1 MEQMIVPILP
11 VLCII
16 FGVLAVLYLV
26 LDGKQSRQTVPKA
39 AKPRPPRPSA
49 PERPVKKRRQ
59 EQSKPRKPAAAA
71 PKPEPVEASAAVSRS
86 EPEKPTIS
94 VPKTEPERI
103 SAAAPKPKLKKPAA
117 AASKPK
123 PEKPPKAVPKPEP
136 EKAAAVVQ
144 KPEPEKP
151 PKAVPRPK
159 PKKIP
164 KVMPDSE
171 PENPSIS
178 APRQVFPEMSDETQ
192 AEDLGQTEGKRIF
205 RILTHDPAFAADD
218 FKAYAVSCFQR
229 LRAARRLEDIPAIR
243 GFVGETFYLRKRS
256 VTAMSFLSDDAP
268 VPPEEPVLSCVI
280 TDDIIEDG
288 KESLTVMLETGENG
302 ESVKRYRMIFA
313 REEGTRTLSVIPLS
327 AFRCPSCGKSLSV
340 DIVGICNACGVC
352 VADGSQYWLVEQL
365 ESIE

>member
-1 MEQMIVPILP
+1 MEQMIVPILL

-39 AKPRPPRPSA
+39 EKTRPTRPSA

-59 EQSKPRKPAAAA
+59 EQPKPGKPAAAA
-71 PKPEPVEASAAVSRS
+71 PKPEPVEASVAVSRS

-94 VPKTEPERI
+94 VSKTEPERI
-103 SAAAPKPKLKKPAA
+103 SASAPKPE
-117 AASKPK
+117 
-123 PEKPPKAVPKPEP
+123 PENPPKAVPKPEP
-136 EKAAAVVQ
+136 EK
-144 KPEPEKP
+144 P
-151 PKAVPRPK
+151 PKAVPKSRPK
-159 PKKIP
+159 KMP
-164 KVMPDSE
+164 KVMPDPE
-171 PENPSIS
+171 PENPPMS
-178 APRQVFPEMSDETQ
+178 APKRVIPEIPVELQESFPE
-192 AEDLGQTEGKRIF
+192 QTEEKRIF

-256 VTAMSFLSDDAP
+256 ATAMSFLSDDAP
-268 VPPEEPVLSCVI
+268 VPPEETVLSCVI
-280 TDDIIEDG
+280 TDDRIEDG

-302 ESVKRYRMIFA
+302 ESMKRYRMIFA

-327 AFRCPSCGKSLSV
+327 AFRCPSCGKALSV